1 MTLPVLKAYVIEK
14 GLMSD
19 PSKLKKQELIQLI
32 ESSDI

>member
-14 GLMSD
+14 GLVSD
-19 PSKLKKQELIQLI
+19 PSKMKKQELIHLI

>member
-1 MTLPVLKAYVIEK
+1 MTLTVLKSLVIEK

-19 PSKLKKQELIQLI
+19 PSKLKKIELIELI